1 VSVEPRSEFA
11 DFGLKLS
18 DLGLKLLNL
27 RLQQRHQLG
36 ELSTLGAA
44 GGGCWHRV
52 VHKPFIGRWFRK
64 TPSSLEERE
73 IVLAFLKAG
82 E

>member
-1 VSVEPRSEFA
+1 MGVEPGAEFA

-27 RLQQRHQLG
+27 RLQQRHQFG
-36 ELSTLGAA
+36 ELSTLGTA

-64 TPSSLEERE
+64 GQKTENPRQ
-73 IVLAFLKAG
+73 IFLAFLKG
-82 E
+82 GG